1 VRGTV
6 APQRFTCGDGTVV
19 VHCSDGTVDVRCCS
33 AKAPRLGLAEEK
45 KTKL

>member
-1 VRGTV
+1 VHGTV
-6 APQRFTCGDGTVV
+6 ALRCFTRGDDTVV